1 MPRPNQAQ
9 SALLPTSPLLS
20 TESAEDFDR
29 IRDAFVQQIKPRL
42 IIDHMYALDIA
53 ELTLE
58 LLRIRRC
65 KAGILN
71 LALVSARIDVFHDA
85 LQKAGYDYVQ
95 ASKLAENIG
104 RRWSINQAV
113 RKWGKKVLR
122 QFQLDE
128 SAIEGEAY
136 KKSAEALELL
146 DKLEASK
153 ESRRN
158 KALRCIAE
166 YRSDLARHLEQASDR
181 IIEGEVLALEDT
193 FTTTP
198 SEAA

>member
-1 MPRPNQAQ
+1 MPSHKAEA
-9 SALLPTSPLLS
+9 ALLPTSPLLS
-20 TESAEDFDR
+20 TESAEDFNR
-29 IRDAFVQQIKPRL
+29 VYDAFVQQIKPRG
-42 IIDHMYALDIA
+42 IIDHMHVLDTA

-65 KAGILN
+65 KIGILN
-71 LALVSARIDVFHDA
+71 LALLAARTHVFQDLLVKNGYEY
-85 LQKAGYDYVQ
+85 LQAK
-95 ASKLAENIG
+95 KLAEDVA
-104 RRWSINQAV
+104 RRWSTNQAV
-113 RKWGKKVLR
+113 RKWGERLLR

-136 KKSAEALELL
+136 KNSAKYLEVL
-146 DKLEASK
+146 DKLEASI

-166 YRSDLARHLEQASDR
+166 YRSNLVRQLEQASDQ
-181 IIEGEVLALEDT
+181 IIEAEVLALEDT
-193 FTTTP
+193 SSNTP

>member
-1 MPRPNQAQ
+1 MPSQDKAEE
-9 SALLPTSPLLS
+9 ALLPTSPLLS

-29 IRDAFVQQIKPRL
+29 IRDAFVQQIKPRG
-42 IIDHMYALDIA
+42 IIEHMHVRDIA

-71 LALVSARIDVFHDA
+71 LALLAARKHVFHA
-85 LQKAGYDYVQ
+85 LLEKNGYDFVQ
-95 ASKLAENIG
+95 AEKVAEDVA
-104 RRWSINQAV
+104 RRWSTNQAV
-113 RKWGKKVLR
+113 RKSGEKLLR

-136 KKSAEALELL
+136 KKSAEDLEVL

-166 YRSDLARHLEQASDR
+166 YRSNLARQLEQASDR
-181 IIEGEVLALEDT
+181 IIEAEVLALEDT
-193 FTTTP
+193 SANTR

>member
-1 MPRPNQAQ
+1 MH
-9 SALLPTSPLLS
+9 
-20 TESAEDFDR
+20 
-29 IRDAFVQQIKPRL
+29 V
-42 IIDHMYALDIA
+42 LDIV

-58 LLRIRRC
+58 ILRIRRC
-65 KAGILN
+65 KTGILN
-71 LALVSARIDVFHDA
+71 LALLAARNDVFRG
-85 LQKAGYDYVQ
+85 LLEKNGYDCLQ
-95 ASKLAENIG
+95 ATKLAKDIA
-104 RRWSINQAV
+104 RRWSTNQAV
-113 RKWGKKVLR
+113 KKWGEKLLR

-128 SAIEGEAY
+128 SAIEGQAY
-136 KKSAEALELL
+136 KKSAKDLEML

-166 YRSDLARHLEQASDR
+166 YRSNLARQLEQASDR

-193 FTTTP
+193 SANTP

>member
-1 MPRPNQAQ
+1 MPSQAK
-9 SALLPTSPLLS
+9 AAAAVLPTSPLLS

-29 IRDAFVQQIKPRL
+29 VYDAFIQQIKPRG
-42 IIDHMYALDIA
+42 IIDHMHVLDIA
-53 ELTLE
+53 EQTWE

-71 LALVSARIDVFHDA
+71 LALLAARKHVFQH
-85 LQKAGYDYVQ
+85 LLVKNGYDYVQ
-95 ASKLAENIG
+95 AEKLAEDVA
-104 RRWSINQAV
+104 RRWSTNQAV
-113 RKWGKKVLR
+113 RKWGERLLR

-136 KKSAEALELL
+136 KKSAEDLEVL
-146 DKLEASK
+146 DKLESST

-158 KALRCIAE
+158 KARRCIAE
-166 YRSDLARHLEQASDR
+166 YRSNLAEQLEQASDH

-193 FTTTP
+193 SSNTP
-198 SEAA
+198 LEAA

>member
-1 MPRPNQAQ
+1 MPRPNQAEP
-9 SALLPTSPLLS
+9 ALLPTSPLLS

-29 IRDAFVQQIKPRL
+29 IRDALVQQIKPRG
-42 IIDHMYALDIA
+42 IIDHMHVLDIA

-58 LLRIRRC
+58 ILRIRRC
-65 KAGILN
+65 KTGILN
-71 LALVSARIDVFHDA
+71 LALLAARKDVFRD
-85 LQKAGYDYVQ
+85 LLEKNGYDFLQ
-95 ASKLAENIG
+95 AKKVAEDVA
-104 RRWSINQAV
+104 RRWSTNQAV
-113 RKWGKKVLR
+113 RKWGEKLLR

-136 KKSAEALELL
+136 KKSAEDLEVL
-146 DKLEASK
+146 DRLESSK

-166 YRSDLARHLEQASDR
+166 YRSSLARQLEQASDR

-193 FTTTP
+193 STNTP
-198 SEAA
+198 LEAA